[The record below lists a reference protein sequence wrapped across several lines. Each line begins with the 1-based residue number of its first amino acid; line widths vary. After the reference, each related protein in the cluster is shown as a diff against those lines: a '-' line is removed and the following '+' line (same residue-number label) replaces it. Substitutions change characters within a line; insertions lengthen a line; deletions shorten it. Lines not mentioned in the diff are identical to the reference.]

1 MITIR
6 VPVQHI
12 SLTTME
18 EAGWELSDGGKQE
31 REQYAVFNKRS
42 LLAMLTA
49 RQRQVALCLDEGMA
63 RREVAI
69 HLMVSLQAIHQI
81 VLRVRKRLKE
91 RGEGKK

>member
-1 MITIR
+1 MISIR

-12 SLTTME
+12 SMTAME
-18 EAGWELSDGGKQE
+18 EKGWELSDGGRE
-31 REQYAVFNKRS
+31 VREQYAIFHKRS

-49 RQRQVALCLDEGMA
+49 RQRQVVLCLDEGMA
-63 RREVAI
+63 RREIAI
-69 HLMVSLQAIHQI
+69 HLMVTLQAIHQI